1 MRLRS
6 EAKSMNLLNLELAAL
21 LIGLWVASL
30 VVLWKVV
37 GSAGRPGIVQNAVV
51 VDIMM
56 LISVAFLITGFA
68 FLIKGSGF
76 FD

>member
-1 MRLRS
+1 
-6 EAKSMNLLNLELAAL
+6 MNLLNLELAAL

-37 GSAGRPGIVQNAVV
+37 GSAGRPGLVQNAVV
-51 VDIMM
+51 VDMMM
-56 LISVAFLITGFA
+56 LVSVALLISGVA

-76 FD
+76 FG